1 MAQERKITATDFSV
15 FGTVDEN
22 GVLKELS
29 TQEAIENAFRM
40 WVVSKKGEVIRSP
53 NRGGFLFPWLI
64 KPMSEVNVGRFKISI
79 LNGLEQDFYPFLKVE
94 SLTIEPDYEARQW
107 NIHLIGYAP
116 EYKTK
121 VDSTVA
127 LSVAAGV

>member
-15 FGTVDEN
+15 FGTIDAN
-22 GVLKELS
+22 GNLKALS

-40 WVVSKKGEVIRSP
+40 WVVSKKGEVIRFP
-53 NRGGFLFPWLI
+53 NRGGFLYPWLM
-64 KPMSEVNVGRFKISI
+64 KPMTEVNVNRFKISI
-79 LNGLEQDFYPFLKVE
+79 LNGLEQDFFPYIKVNTLE
-94 SLTIEPDYEARQW
+94 ISPDYNSRVW
-107 NIHLIGYAP
+107 NIHLVGFCP

-127 LSVAAGV
+127 LSVASGV